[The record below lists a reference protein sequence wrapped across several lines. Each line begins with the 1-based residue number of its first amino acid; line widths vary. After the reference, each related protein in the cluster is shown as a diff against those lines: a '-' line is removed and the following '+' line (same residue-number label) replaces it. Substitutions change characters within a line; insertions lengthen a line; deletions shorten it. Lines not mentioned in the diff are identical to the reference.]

1 MRSYRNHLLKG
12 GTSSRSWSIGVH
24 SIPTYWER
32 KAGWKGWRGWWMNMI
47 WFRIGLCDKNEYN
60 KDTKEETKTREG
72 RKKRKKRRNNQKS
85 NAGQFT
91 LIHHHASLDARSG
104 WTRFASTSLDCKYLW
119 LTIVLTYRSSNLRS
133 LLCFLPAVYFCMDG
147 CISRI
152 SIKNRQHQSYVL
164 LIPAN

>member
-32 KAGWKGWRGWWMNMI
+32 KAVWKGWRGWWMNMI

-60 KDTKEETKTREG
+60 KDTKEETKTREE

-104 WTRFASTSLDCKYLW
+104 WTRLASTSLDCKYLW
-119 LTIVLTYRSSNLRS
+119 LTIILTYRSSKDLFFAS
-133 LLCFLPAVYFCMDG
+133 LPSCYMLLYFCMVWMYLLTEKIRYI
-147 CISRI
+147 CMN
-152 SIKNRQHQSYVL
+152 KN
-164 LIPAN
+164 